1 MLRHLV
7 VNQFDQGLADWPWT
21 FAYLPFEHSKDLADQ
36 DKSVELLNQLS
47 AESSVEVATAHRDTI
62 VRFAR
67 FPHHN
72 EMVGRTSTPEEE

>member
-1 MLRHLV
+1 
-7 VNQFDQGLADWPWT
+7 
-21 FAYLPFEHSKDLADQ
+21 
-36 DKSVELLNQLS
+36 LS